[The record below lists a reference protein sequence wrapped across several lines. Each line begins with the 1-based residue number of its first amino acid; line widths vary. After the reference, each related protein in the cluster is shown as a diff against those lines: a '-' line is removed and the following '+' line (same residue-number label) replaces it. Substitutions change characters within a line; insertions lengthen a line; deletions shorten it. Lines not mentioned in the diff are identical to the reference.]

1 MREEAAGAFNRSLLD
16 HFVRTMHS
24 ASSHMKRRPKE
35 PSVPLERRETIRRN
49 IISLLEGNTLSARDI
64 SVDVRIS
71 EKEVYEHL
79 EHIQRSVLKSGH
91 SFIVHPPECRKCGF
105 VFRKREKL
113 KKPGR
118 CPVCRNELITE
129 PLFSI
134 RTT

>member
-1 MREEAAGAFNRSLLD
+1 
-16 HFVRTMHS
+16 
-24 ASSHMKRRPKE
+24 MKRRPKE
-35 PSVPLERRETIRRN
+35 PTVPFERKETIRRN
-49 IISLLEGNTLSARDI
+49 IIALLEGNTLSAREI

-71 EKEVYEHL
+71 EREVYEHL

-91 SFIVHPPECRKCGF
+91 SFIVDPPACRKCGF

-118 CPVCRNELITE
+118 CPGCRNESITE

-134 RTT
+134 RTK